1 MYELGNI
8 TVKVMH
14 VVPNN
19 DVFNFFFTIVSVFG
33 LIAFSIG
40 ILVKLISRS

>member
-1 MYELGNI
+1 MYEVGKI
-8 TVKVMH
+8 TVKVMQII
-14 VVPNN
+14 PNN
-19 DVFNFFFTIVSVFG
+19 DVFNYFFTIVSVFG

>member
-1 MYELGNI
+1 MYEIGKI
-8 TVKVMH
+8 TVKTMQIIPH
-14 VVPNN
+14 N
-19 DVFNFFFTIVSVFG
+19 DVFNYFFTIVSVFG

>member
-1 MYELGNI
+1 MYEVGKI
-8 TVKVMH
+8 TVKVMQ
-14 VVPNN
+14 VIPN
-19 DVFNFFFTIVSVFG
+19 DVFNYFFTIVSVFG